1 MNVSFDSERLVHL
14 LLLILLT
21 VVAGESLVSWANWGR
36 LSAYSLSCS
45 VTCQLSNVIMGL
57 PSNTNNNTNENKNKG
72 MKNERI
78 TTAVGANPKKKKKKN
93 KNNNNNNMTR
103 LKNS

>member
-14 LLLILLT
+14 LVLILLT
-21 VVAGESLVSWANWGR
+21 VVAGELLVSWADWGR

-57 PSNTNNNTNENKNKG
+57 PSNTNENKNKG
-72 MKNERI
+72 MKKERR
-78 TTAVGANPKKKKKKN
+78 TTAVGSNPKKKKKN
-93 KNNNNNNMTR
+93 ENNNNMTR
-103 LKNS
+103 LKES